1 MKNNCGSLEVLRW
14 TGFLLKE
21 KKIRSSFFSLKYFC
35 HSKKNRSTLSK
46 SALGDEKKS
55 GRHFCCESI
64 GLQNVIRKKQKTK
77 QKKTGSFM
85 IELQKNRIFF
95 SFLFRFLRSILGT
108 EKKRNKNENGGDTFS
123 AVAVAFA
130 DELDIIFVSI

>member
-1 MKNNCGSLEVLRW
+1 
-14 TGFLLKE
+14 
-21 KKIRSSFFSLKYFC
+21 
-35 HSKKNRSTLSK
+35 
-46 SALGDEKKS
+46 
-55 GRHFCCESI
+55 
-64 GLQNVIRKKQKTK
+64 
-77 QKKTGSFM
+77 M

-130 DELDIIFVSI
+130 DELDIIFVSIWLKFIQVQLCNSKTQLKNRKSR